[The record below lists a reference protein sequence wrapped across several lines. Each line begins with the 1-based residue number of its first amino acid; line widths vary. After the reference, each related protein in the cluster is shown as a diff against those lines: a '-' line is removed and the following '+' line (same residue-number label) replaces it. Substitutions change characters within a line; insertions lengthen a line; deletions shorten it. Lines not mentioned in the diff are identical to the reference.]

1 MKHNG
6 NQLQVNLGYPSD
18 ELIRCF
24 GGVVPETYFRVSW
37 PDGSTQRCYSPSLVV
52 EEFFEAGQ
60 VYSVGEFLER
70 STRAFGIASDRVREK
85 YGFACSSAVAQ
96 LAEIRRMAGK
106 HGNSSGEVIVEGFE
120 R

>member
-6 NQLQVNLGYPSD
+6 NQFPVNLAHPSD
-18 ELIRCF
+18 GVIGRF
-24 GGVVPETYFRVSW
+24 GGVVPEVYFRVSW

-60 VYSVGEFLER
+60 AYPVVEFVDR
-70 STRAFGIASDRVREK
+70 STRALGIASDRVRER
-85 YGFACSSAVAQ
+85 YGFACSQAAVQ
-96 LAEIRRMAGK
+96 LAEIRSTAGK
-106 HGNSSGEVIVEGFE
+106 YSDVDAKVIVEGFE